1 MRKFGKEKI
10 LFALKIIL
18 PTLYLATL
26 VFIFS
31 NSLQTGEQS
40 SQTSS
45 GVVDMAQSI
54 FKILAPNSKIATATG
69 EDYLRLHEH
78 IRVLAHFAEFA
89 LQGFLLYGC
98 FDRKVKNRIVYVLL
112 LGLAT
117 ACADEFLQLFAD
129 GRAGQI
135 RDVFIDFSG
144 TWRAPGSG
152 FIDAS
157 GTWRDPGDG
166 YIDASGAW
174 RDANDGFIDCS
185 DTWRE
190 PGEGFIDYSGTW
202 RK

>member
-45 GVVDMAQSI
+45 GVVDMVQSI
-54 FKILAPNSKIATATG
+54 FKIIAPNSKIATATG

-89 LQGFLLYGC
+89 MLGGLAAGCCLAYNAPKKYEYLGIGNAIFIPILDETLQYFTAGRAAQFGDVLVDIFGGAVGFGLIFLLPIAV
-98 FDRKVKNRIVYVLL
+98 R
-112 LGLAT
+112 
-117 ACADEFLQLFAD
+117 
-129 GRAGQI
+129 
-135 RDVFIDFSG
+135 
-144 TWRAPGSG
+144 
-152 FIDAS
+152 
-157 GTWRDPGDG
+157 
-166 YIDASGAW
+166 YI
-174 RDANDGFIDCS
+174 ANKKGHKK
-185 DTWRE
+185 E
-190 PGEGFIDYSGTW
+190 QNHG
-202 RK
+202 K